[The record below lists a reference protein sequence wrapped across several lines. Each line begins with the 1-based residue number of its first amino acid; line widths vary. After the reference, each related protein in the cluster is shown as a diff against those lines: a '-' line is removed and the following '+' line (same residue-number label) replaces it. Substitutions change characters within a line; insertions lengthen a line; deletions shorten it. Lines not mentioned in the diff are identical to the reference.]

1 MSALDSRGEPLPAVS
16 ETPVNPRNAGNA
28 ADRVP
33 RQRDRRQALSDMLAT
48 LTRFLD
54 KGQDI
59 SLMRGAFEE
68 MLQRVV
74 PVRAI
79 QLRESTSRWTGSLT
93 GTGIESIALE
103 VPGSDPTTRGLLEA
117 TFDPGCRLGD
127 WDFQMLGTATHVGA
141 LVLEIERSWTQLA
154 RAGLLNGHRTRRDG
168 AAPIIGSTDVMRALR
183 ATIERLAATD
193 FTVLLEGESGVGK
206 ELVAR
211 QIHDVSRRRN
221 GPFVAINCAALVET
235 LLEAELFGIEER
247 TATGVRGRRGK
258 FEHADGGTLFL
269 DEVSDL
275 SVSAQA
281 KLLRAIQDLTVQRV
295 GGQAARRVDVR
306 IIAATNRSLAWLVER
321 QLFRPDLFYRLSGV
335 DIRVP
340 TLRERR
346 PDILE
351 LARYFLERHR
361 VGRRLKLTP
370 AAADAM
376 LTYNWP
382 GNVRELERMMER
394 AVTLAESDVI
404 DLDDLPPAV
413 RGAYSTA
420 LGPSLKRNDTLRIW
434 ACRYVRLVVERC
446 GGNKR
451 AASRALGISYH
462 TLKAYLRS
470 PFYDAVGDG
479 SPPASTEHDRGDGAD
494 ADDQDTPIG
503 DPPAEDLES
512 TDGASRV

>member
-1 MSALDSRGEPLPAVS
+1 MPALDSCADPPPGV
-16 ETPVNPRNAGNA
+16 PVNAVNAGNPVNAGNA
-28 ADRVP
+28 GNHVP
-33 RQRDRRQALSDMLAT
+33 RQRDRRQALCEMLAT

-68 MLQRVV
+68 MLRRVV

-79 QLRESTSRWTGSLT
+79 QLRESNSRWTGRLA
-93 GTGIESIALE
+93 GADGIESIALE
-103 VPGSDPTTRGLLEA
+103 VPGSDPSTRGLLEA

-154 RAGLLNGHRTRRDG
+154 RAGLLDGHRARRDG
-168 AAPIIGSTDVMRALR
+168 AAPIIGSTDIMQALR
-183 ATIERLAATD
+183 STIERLAGTD

-295 GGQAARRVDVR
+295 GGHATRRVDVR
-306 IIAATNRSLAWLVER
+306 IIAATNRSLAGLVER

-351 LARYFLERHR
+351 LACYFLERHR
-361 VGRRLKLTP
+361 VGRRLRLTA

-376 LTYNWP
+376 VTYNWP

-394 AVTLAESDVI
+394 AVTLAETDII
-404 DLDDLPPAV
+404 DLDDLPPTV
-413 RGAYSTA
+413 RGGYSSA

-470 PFYDAVGDG
+470 PYYDQACES
-479 SPPASTEHDRGDGAD
+479 SPPVP
-494 ADDQDTPIG
+494 DDQDATAG
-503 DPPAEDLES
+503 DGPLEEPES
-512 TDGASRV
+512 ADGASGV